1 MFSGPSFML
10 AFVFSINSLIL
21 SGFPMISLALVE
33 ALQSTFS
40 GFCTTVCAVVQ
51 KYHEISVVMQMRLLG
66 QF

>member
-33 ALQSTFS
+33 ALQSAFS
-40 GFCTTVCAVVQ
+40 GFYTTVCAVVR